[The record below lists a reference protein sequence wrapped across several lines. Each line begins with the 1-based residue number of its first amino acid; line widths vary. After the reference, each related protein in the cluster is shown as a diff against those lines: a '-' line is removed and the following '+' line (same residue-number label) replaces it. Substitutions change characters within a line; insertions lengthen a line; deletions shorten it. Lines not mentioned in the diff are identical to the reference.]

1 MSALRRYLA
10 RMKGGGRAPAR
21 PPRRDLLLAGTGG
34 CLAIAAVA
42 WLSLRAGV
50 PALMAPLGA
59 SCFLAFAVPDSP
71 LAQPRHIVG
80 GHLVASAV
88 GLAVLQ
94 VCGGAWWAQ
103 ALAVGLAIS
112 AMLATRTGHP
122 PAGADPLLV
131 FALQPGWDFLLAPV
145 LPGSLVV
152 ALVAL
157 AFNNLRPQAAYP
169 KYW

>member
-1 MSALRRYLA
+1 MDTLRRYLG
-10 RMKGGGRAPAR
+10 RMRGGGRAPQR
-21 PPRRDLLLAGTGG
+21 PPRQDLLLAGTGG

-42 WLSLRAGV
+42 WLSLSAGV
-50 PALMAPLGA
+50 AALMAPLGA

-88 GLAVLQ
+88 GLAVLLA
-94 VCGGAWWAQ
+94 CGEAWWAQ

-122 PAGADPLLV
+122 PAGADPLVV
-131 FALQPGWDFLLAPV
+131 FALQPGWDFLLTPV
-145 LPGSLVV
+145 LLGSLVV

-157 AFNNLRPQAAYP
+157 VFNNLRPQGAYP